1 MDHLSLLTMCLV
13 FQSLAFTTWGKPPEK
28 GAQKISFAKDI
39 KHQSQSLATR
49 QESRKTDSFAAIK
62 EIKHKLADAKDIYK
76 EHNEEI
82 TKATLK
88 GLESESGKE
97 EILEKNG
104 SFRHHNYEEMTW
116 LLKDYSKK
124 YSKIARLYDIGT
136 SVQNRK
142 IWVMEIS
149 NNPGKHEPGE
159 PEFKYVA
166 NMHGDEAIGKEM
178 LLHLIKYL
186 CKNYGVNRRV
196 THIVDTTRIHIM
208 PSMNPDGYE
217 MAATSFDDQWKS
229 GRTNANGVDLNRNFP
244 DQFFP
249 STNGPPQPETRAVI
263 KWINSIPFVLSASL
277 HSGALVANYPY
288 DDNPSGQSVYSA
300 TPDDDVFRQLARSYS
315 EAHPTMHL
323 ANAPWKCK
331 EIPREHFIDG
341 ITNGAKWFSV
351 SGGMQ
356 DFNYVHSNC
365 FDITLE
371 LGCQKFPNA
380 SELPE
385 YWQENKEALLS
396 YIEQVHTGVHGF
408 VKDEDSQPIEGARIS
423 VANRRHDM
431 FSARDGDFW
440 RLLVPGS
447 YEITVSA
454 RGFEQETKSC
464 TVMSNKAAS
473 LEFVLK
479 KMRMREPR
487 RPVDDMWPRGRILN
501 DAGYRSEQ
509 GSQVSRGYD
518 DLAEDY
524 DGGTRREYY
533 TRGNRK
539 SSYDEYGQIAATHSF
554 PRPK

>member
-1 MDHLSLLTMCLV
+1 MKLRTESTSNMPHWKLLLLSLVL
-13 FQSLAFTTWGKPPEK
+13 QSLVLSVWGKPPDKESK
-28 GAQKISFAKDI
+28 RTSLSKESKHETESTRI
-39 KHQSQSLATR
+39 KEGTI
-49 QESRKTDSFAAIK
+49 EAIK
-62 EIKHKLADAKDIYK
+62 DIKHKLAVARDDLK
-76 EHNEEI
+76 EHNQEL
-82 TKATLK
+82 TKTTLK
-88 GLESESGKE
+88 ELESDSKNEVA
-97 EILEKNG
+97 EKNI

-116 LLKDYSKK
+116 LLKDYSRK
-124 YSKIARLYDIGT
+124 YSKIAHLYDIGT

-142 IWVMEIS
+142 LWVMEIS

-166 NMHGDEAIGKEM
+166 NMHGDEAIGREM

-186 CKNYGVNRRV
+186 CKNYGVNPRV
-196 THIVDTTRIHIM
+196 TKMVDTTRIHIM

-217 MAATSFDDQWKS
+217 MAATFADDEWKS
-229 GRTNANGVDLNRNFP
+229 SRPNANGVDLNRNFP

-249 STNGPPQPETRAVI
+249 STNGAPQPETRSVM

-356 DFNYVHSNC
+356 DYNYVHSNC

-385 YWQENKEALLS
+385 YWRENKEALLK
-396 YIEQVHTGVHGF
+396 YIEQVNWSMELQPCPFEIKYKFQF
-408 VKDEDSQPIEGARIS
+408 VIS
-423 VANRRHDM
+423 
-431 FSARDGDFW
+431 FSFG
-440 RLLVPGS
+440 L
-447 YEITVSA
+447 
-454 RGFEQETKSC
+454 
-464 TVMSNKAAS
+464 
-473 LEFVLK
+473 
-479 KMRMREPR
+479 
-487 RPVDDMWPRGRILN
+487 
-501 DAGYRSEQ
+501 
-509 GSQVSRGYD
+509 
-518 DLAEDY
+518 
-524 DGGTRREYY
+524 
-533 TRGNRK
+533 
-539 SSYDEYGQIAATHSF
+539 
-554 PRPK
+554 

>member
-1 MDHLSLLTMCLV
+1 MLRAKLFVLFMILHSLVLS
-13 FQSLAFTTWGKPPEK
+13 SSAKPPDK
-28 GAQKISFAKDI
+28 GAKKISFEKEN
-39 KHQSQSLATR
+39 KHDT
-49 QESRKTDSFAAIK
+49 EPNTNNGKKGSFATIK
-62 EIKHKLADAKDIYK
+62 DIKHKLAIAK
-76 EHNEEI
+76 EELKDHSRED
-82 TKATLK
+82 TKSTLK
-88 GLESESGKE
+88 E
-97 EILEKNG
+97 LEKDSKTEIPEKNS

-116 LLKDYSKK
+116 LLKEYSRK

-142 IWVMEIS
+142 LWVMEIS

-166 NMHGDEAIGKEM
+166 NMHGDEAVGREM
-178 LLHLIKYL
+178 LLHLIRYL
-186 CKNYGVNRRV
+186 CKNHEVNERV
-196 THIVDTTRIHIM
+196 TNIVDTTRIHIM

-217 MAATSFDDQWKS
+217 MAATFADGEDSWKS
-229 GRTNANGVDLNRNFP
+229 SRPNANGIDLNRNFP

-249 STNGPPQPETRAVI
+249 STNGPPQPETRAVM

-300 TPDDDVFRQLARSYS
+300 TPDDDVFRQIARAYS

-356 DFNYVHSNC
+356 DYNYVHSNC

-396 YIEQVHTGVHGF
+396 YIEQVYQ
-408 VKDEDSQPIEGARIS
+408 K
-423 VANRRHDM
+423 
-431 FSARDGDFW
+431 
-440 RLLVPGS
+440 
-447 YEITVSA
+447 
-454 RGFEQETKSC
+454 
-464 TVMSNKAAS
+464 
-473 LEFVLK
+473 
-479 KMRMREPR
+479 
-487 RPVDDMWPRGRILN
+487 
-501 DAGYRSEQ
+501 
-509 GSQVSRGYD
+509 
-518 DLAEDY
+518 
-524 DGGTRREYY
+524 
-533 TRGNRK
+533 
-539 SSYDEYGQIAATHSF
+539 
-554 PRPK
+554 

>member
-1 MDHLSLLTMCLV
+1 MAHFKLLTLCLL
-13 FQSLAFTTWGKPPEK
+13 FESLALTVRGKPPEK
-28 GAQKISFAKDI
+28 AI
-39 KHQSQSLATR
+39 KGTKHESQLADGK
-49 QESRKTDSFAAIK
+49 QETKKMETPEAIK
-62 EIKHKLADAKDIYK
+62 ELKHKLAGVKENFK
-76 EHNEEI
+76 EHNVEI
-82 TKATLK
+82 GKSTLK
-88 GLESESGKE
+88 ELESNAGKD
-97 EILEKNG
+97 EILEKNS

-142 IWVMEIS
+142 LWVMEIS

-166 NMHGDEAIGKEM
+166 NMHGDEAIGREM

-196 THIVDTTRIHIM
+196 TKIVDTTRIHIL

-217 MAATSFDDQWKS
+217 MAATVSNDRWKS
-229 GRTNANGVDLNRNFP
+229 SRANANGVDLNRNFP

-249 STNGPPQPETRAVI
+249 STSGPPQPETRAVM
-263 KWINSIPFVLSASL
+263 KWIKSIPFTLSASL

-356 DFNYVHSNC
+356 DYNYVHSNC

-385 YWQENKEALLS
+385 YWLENKKALLS
-396 YIEQVHTGVHGF
+396 YIEQVT
-408 VKDEDSQPIEGARIS
+408 
-423 VANRRHDM
+423 
-431 FSARDGDFW
+431 
-440 RLLVPGS
+440 
-447 YEITVSA
+447 
-454 RGFEQETKSC
+454 
-464 TVMSNKAAS
+464 
-473 LEFVLK
+473 
-479 KMRMREPR
+479 
-487 RPVDDMWPRGRILN
+487 
-501 DAGYRSEQ
+501 
-509 GSQVSRGYD
+509 
-518 DLAEDY
+518 
-524 DGGTRREYY
+524 
-533 TRGNRK
+533 
-539 SSYDEYGQIAATHSF
+539 
-554 PRPK
+554 

>member
-1 MDHLSLLTMCLV
+1 MLRAKLFVLFMILHSLVLS
-13 FQSLAFTTWGKPPEK
+13 SSAKPPDK
-28 GAQKISFAKDI
+28 GAKKISFEKEN
-39 KHQSQSLATR
+39 KHDT
-49 QESRKTDSFAAIK
+49 EPNTNNGKKGSFATIK
-62 EIKHKLADAKDIYK
+62 DIKHKLAIAK
-76 EHNEEI
+76 EELKDHSQED
-82 TKATLK
+82 TKSTLK
-88 GLESESGKE
+88 D
-97 EILEKNG
+97 LEKDSKSEIPEKNS

-116 LLKDYSKK
+116 LLKEYSRK

-142 IWVMEIS
+142 LWVMEIS

-166 NMHGDEAIGKEM
+166 NMHGDEAVGREM
-178 LLHLIKYL
+178 LLHLIRYL
-186 CKNYGVNRRV
+186 CKNYEVNERV
-196 THIVDTTRIHIM
+196 TNIVDTTRIHIM

-217 MAATSFDDQWKS
+217 MAATFADGEDSWKS
-229 GRTNANGVDLNRNFP
+229 SRPNANGIDLNRNFP

-249 STNGPPQPETRAVI
+249 STNGPPQPETRAVM

-300 TPDDDVFRQLARSYS
+300 TPDDDVFRQIARAYS

-356 DFNYVHSNC
+356 DYNYVHSNC

-396 YIEQVHTGVHGF
+396 YIEQVYQ
-408 VKDEDSQPIEGARIS
+408 K
-423 VANRRHDM
+423 
-431 FSARDGDFW
+431 
-440 RLLVPGS
+440 
-447 YEITVSA
+447 
-454 RGFEQETKSC
+454 
-464 TVMSNKAAS
+464 
-473 LEFVLK
+473 
-479 KMRMREPR
+479 
-487 RPVDDMWPRGRILN
+487 
-501 DAGYRSEQ
+501 
-509 GSQVSRGYD
+509 
-518 DLAEDY
+518 
-524 DGGTRREYY
+524 
-533 TRGNRK
+533 
-539 SSYDEYGQIAATHSF
+539 
-554 PRPK
+554 

>member
-1 MDHLSLLTMCLV
+1 MVVLKVLTLSLIFQTLV
-13 FQSLAFTTWGKPPEK
+13 HNVWGKPPEK
-28 GAQKISFAKDI
+28 MTKDAK
-39 KHQSQSLATR
+39 KLEAGK
-49 QESRKTDSFAAIK
+49 QEGKKTAEIAAMK
-62 EIKHKLADAKDIYK
+62 EIKNKLAVAKESFK
-76 EHNEEI
+76 ESNQEI
-82 TKATLK
+82 AKGTLK
-88 GLESESGKE
+88 ELRSDSGKD
-97 EILEKNG
+97 EILEKNI

-124 YSKIARLYDIGT
+124 YDKIARLYDIGT

-142 IWVMEIS
+142 LWVMEIS

-166 NMHGDEAIGKEM
+166 NMHGDEAIGREM

-196 THIVDTTRIHIM
+196 TNIIDTTRIHIL

-217 MAATSFDDQWKS
+217 MAATYSDDRWKS
-229 GRTNANGVDLNRNFP
+229 SRTNANGVDLNRNFP

-249 STNGPPQPETRAVI
+249 STNGPPQPETRATM
-263 KWINSIPFVLSASL
+263 KWIKSIPFVLSASL

-315 EAHPTMHL
+315 ESHPTMHL

-331 EIPREHFIDG
+331 DIPREHFIDG

-356 DFNYVHSNC
+356 DYNYVHSNC
-365 FDITLE
+365 FDVTLE

-380 SELPE
+380 SDLPE
-385 YWQENKEALLS
+385 YWHENKEALLN
-396 YIEQVHTGVHGF
+396 YIEQIHSGVHGF
-408 VKDEDSQPIEGARIS
+408 VKDEDGGPIDGARIS
-423 VANRRHDM
+423 VSNRRHDV
-431 FSARDGDFW
+431 FSAHDGDFW

-454 RGFEQETKSC
+454 RGFEQETKTC
-464 TVMSNKAAS
+464 TVLSNKAAT
-473 LEFVLK
+473 LNFELK
-479 KMRMREPR
+479 RMRLREPR
-487 RPVDDMWPRGRILN
+487 RSLDDDNWPRELIPN
-501 DAGYRSEQ
+501 KDDYRSEASTQ
-509 GSQVSRGYD
+509 SGRKGND
-518 DLAEDY
+518 DFANDY
-524 DGGTRREYY
+524 DEATRKGFYY
-533 TRGNRK
+533 QANNER
-539 SSYDEYGQIAATHSF
+539 SDDEYPARRNYPH
-554 PRPK
+554 PK